1 MTLSVELDLQ
11 YASAADDDLP
21 TKDDV
26 RNWVTTALQGRHI
39 EPVALTIRFVD
50 EVESAELNEAYRKK
64 TGPTNVLSF
73 PYEGM
78 ALTPALLGDIIICAP
93 VVMREAQAQQKA
105 IKSHWCHMVIHGV
118 LHLLGYD
125 HINEQEADE
134 METEEVE
141 LMAALGYTNPYL
153 PNYLSK

>member
-11 YASAADDDLP
+11 YASQSDELPSEDEVNDWVAA
-21 TKDDV
+21 
-26 RNWVTTALQGRHI
+26 ALQDRHI

-93 VVMREAQAQQKA
+93 VVMREAQEQQKT

-125 HINEQEADE
+125 HINGQEADE
-134 METEEVE
+134 MEAEEVE

-153 PNYLSK
+153 PNYVSK